1 MTDEDVVA
9 PASAHV
15 QVFLDGSEQPFVE
28 QDLPT
33 SVTLDTATLADG
45 PHRLIVRATDR
56 TGRVSVHEVPFKVR
70 NGPGVTVTGLVPN
83 TVRHG
88 VIEFG
93 VNAFSAEEP
102 FEPQRAETHSSI
114 PVWVWVMTLAIVA
127 WAAWYGASMWRVP
140 AKYAT
145 TPTYST
151 AVETG
156 AADSSAK

>member
-9 PASAHV
+9 PASAQV
-15 QVFLDGSEQPFVE
+15 QVFLDGSDQPFVE
-28 QDLPT
+28 QELPT
-33 SVTLDTATLADG
+33 SVTLDTSTLADG
-45 PHRLIVRATDR
+45 PHRLTVRATDR

-140 AKYAT
+140 SKYAT

-151 AVETG
+151 AVATG
-156 AADSSAK
+156 APDSSAK

>member
-1 MTDEDVVA
+1 MTNVDVVA

-15 QVFLDGSEQPFVE
+15 QIFLNGSDQPFIE
-28 QDLPT
+28 EDLPT
-33 SVTLDTATLADG
+33 SVKLDTSTLADG
-45 PHRLIVRATDR
+45 PHRLTVRATDR
-56 TGRVSVHEVPFKVR
+56 TGKVSVHEVPFRVR

-83 TVRHG
+83 AVRHG

-102 FEPQRAETHSSI
+102 FEPLRAESHSSI

-127 WAAWYGASMWRVP
+127 WAAWYGASMWKVP
-140 AKYAT
+140 SKYAT

-151 AVETG
+151 AVATG
-156 AADSSAK
+156 TADSAR